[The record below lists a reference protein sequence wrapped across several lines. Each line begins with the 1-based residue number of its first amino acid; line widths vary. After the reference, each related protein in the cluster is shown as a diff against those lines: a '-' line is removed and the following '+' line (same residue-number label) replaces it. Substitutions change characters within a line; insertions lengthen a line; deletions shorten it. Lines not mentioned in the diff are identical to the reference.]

1 VTSGTPDP
9 VVVLLT
15 LGLLALAPF
24 MAIMVTSFAK
34 LVIVL
39 ALVRN
44 ALGLQQIPPNLVLN
58 GLALVLSMYIMAPLG
73 LQIANAAEQR
83 LAGGA
88 LQSKAL
94 FEIIKD
100 ARDPLRQFLGKH
112 AQPREREFFVKSAE
126 RLWPPEQAKALQND
140 DLMVLVPA
148 FTVSELTAAFKIGFI
163 IYLAFVIVDLVV
175 ANVLVA
181 LGMMMFSPTVVSVP
195 LKLLLF
201 VLLDGWAKL
210 IHGLI
215 LTYR

>member
-1 VTSGTPDP
+1 MSATPDP

-15 LGLLALAPF
+15 LVFLALAPF

-39 ALVRN
+39 SLVRN

-73 LQIANAAEQR
+73 LQIMKSAEER
-83 LAGGA
+83 LGSGP
-88 LQSKAL
+88 LQTQAL
-94 FEIIKD
+94 FKVIGD
-100 ARDPLRQFLGKH
+100 AREPLQQFLGKH
-112 AQPREREFFVKSAE
+112 AQPRERDFFVQSAA
-126 RLWPPEQAKALQND
+126 RLWPEEQAKELKSD

-163 IYLAFVIVDLVV
+163 LYLAFVIIDLVV

>member
-1 VTSGTPDP
+1 MSGTPDP

-15 LGLLALAPF
+15 LVFLALAPF

-39 ALVRN
+39 SLVRN

-73 LQIANAAEQR
+73 LTIMKSAETR
-83 LAGGA
+83 LAGGP
-88 LQSKAL
+88 LQSQAL
-94 FEIIKD
+94 FQVIGD
-100 ARDPLRQFLGKH
+100 ARQPMQQFLGKH
-112 AQPREREFFVKSAE
+112 AQPREREFFVQSAE
-126 RLWPPEQAKALQND
+126 RLWPEEQAKELKSD

-163 IYLAFVIVDLVV
+163 LYLAFVIIDLVV

-201 VLLDGWAKL
+201 VLLDGWSKL

>member
-1 VTSGTPDP
+1 MPNTPDP

-15 LGLLALAPF
+15 LGLLSLAPF

-34 LVIVL
+34 IVIVL
-39 ALVRN
+39 SLVRN
-44 ALGLQQIPPNLVLN
+44 ALGLQQVPPNLVVN

-73 LQIANAAEQR
+73 VQLSQVAEQR
-83 LAGGA
+83 LAGGNQ
-88 LQSKAL
+88 LQAKTL
-94 FEIIKD
+94 LEILGD
-100 ARDPLRQFLGKH
+100 SRDPLRQFLSKH
-112 AQPREREFFVKSAE
+112 AQPREREFFVQSAS
-126 RLWPPEQAKALQND
+126 RLWPPEQAQNLRDD

-163 IYLAFVIVDLVV
+163 IYLAFVVIDLVV

-181 LGMMMFSPTVVSVP
+181 LGMIMFSPTVVSVP

-210 IHGLI
+210 VHGLI